1 MRIIALKKCE
11 TNVTMLTEEQ
21 IKRLVKKLADEH
33 GFDEENSKKYLLFIE
48 SFSESALVL
57 LPEDKKELFN
67 KIFEG
72 PFVEALI
79 LRYFR
84 IENEIC
90 KIAWMLSLKKKLA
103 QISFE
108 KEESQSDP
116 SRDSDGYPLRGVDV
130 VP

>member
-1 MRIIALKKCE
+1 MRIIVLKKCE

-21 IKRLVKKLADEH
+21 IQRLAKKLADERV
-33 GFDEENSKKYLLFIE
+33 FDEEECKKRVLFME
-48 SFSESALVL
+48 RVSELALVF

-72 PFVEALI
+72 PFVEDLI
-79 LRYFR
+79 LRYFH
-84 IENEIC
+84 IEKELVE
-90 KIAWMLSLKKKLA
+90 IAWMLSLKKKLA
-103 QISFE
+103 QRSFE

>member
-1 MRIIALKKCE
+1 MRIIVLKKCE

-21 IKRLVKKLADEH
+21 IQRLVKKLADEH
-33 GFDEENSKKYLLFIE
+33 GFDEEEWKKHVLFTE
-48 SFSESALVL
+48 NFSEFVLVFVH
-57 LPEDKKELFN
+57 EDKKELFN

-72 PFVEALI
+72 AFVEDLI
-79 LRYFR
+79 LRYFC
-84 IENEIC
+84 IANEIR

-116 SRDSDGYPLRGVDV
+116 SRDSDGYPLQGVDV